1 MKGAIKIS
9 FPGRD
14 NFTFENDYCKVLDYI
29 KEELEDEISENN
41 IIEIYS
47 NTGIQIT
54 NQTVFNNLKE
64 SQDDLKLVVKR
75 KRKIRKRKIRKR
87 KIRKRKIRKRKNRKT
102 KRNRKSKKRK
112 IRKRKKKSKWNI
124 IKNQFYD

>member
-14 NFTFENDYCKVLDYI
+14 NFTFENDYPKVIDYI
-29 KEELEDEISENN
+29 KEELEDEISEND

-64 SQDDLKLVVKR
+64 SQDDLKLVVKVIDINWWL
-75 KRKIRKRKIRKR
+75 KLLIFV
-87 KIRKRKIRKRKNRKT
+87 
-102 KRNRKSKKRK
+102 
-112 IRKRKKKSKWNI
+112 KKKEQK
-124 IKNQFYD
+124 KKD